1 MNTVFCHCSGR
12 GPALVLLHGW
22 GFDHQIW
29 NNVRPYLETNFTVY
43 CPDLPGHG
51 KTPPMSAMEFF
62 SRLQTLLPSSY
73 TLLGWSLGGVY
84 AMKFAYLYPERVMN
98 LINIS
103 SSPYFLLEENWTGI
117 HPSVFTRFYQRYLRN
132 PKQTIKEF
140 IQVQTQHSVTTIN
153 INFPEMGTDLESG
166 LAILREW
173 DLRNELIE
181 FNHPVYFLLGKRD
194 SIVPSGLAEAL
205 TKLCPDFHIELWQRA
220 AHMPFLSHQK
230 EFINYIREVA
240 L

>member
-1 MNTVFCHCSGR
+1 MNKVFYQCGGSGT
-12 GPALVLLHGW
+12 ALVLLHGW

-29 NNVRPYLETNFTVY
+29 NNIRPDLETHFTVY

-51 KTPPMSAMEFF
+51 RTPPMSAKEFF
-62 SRLQTLLPSSY
+62 YTLQTFLPTSY

-84 AMKFAYLYPERVMN
+84 AMKFACLYPQKVMK
-98 LINIS
+98 LINVAT
-103 SSPYFLLEENWTGI
+103 SPYFLLEEGWPGI
-117 HPSVFTRFYQRYLRN
+117 HTSVFTRFYQRYLRN

-140 IQVQTQHSVTTIN
+140 IQVQTQHSVTNIN
-153 INFPEMGTDLESG
+153 IDFPEMGIDLESG
-166 LAILREW
+166 LSVLREW
-173 DLRNELIE
+173 DLRKELAE
-181 FNHPVYFLLGKRD
+181 LNRPVYFLLGKRD
-194 SIVPSGLAEAL
+194 SIVPAGLADTL
-205 TKLCPDFHIELWQRA
+205 SKQYPDFYVKLWPRA